1 MNVWIVF
8 LLCFGSGLAQTI
20 ARCPNPG
27 DIRPCSCS
35 VKKNGL
41 DVICESTDHGHINKA
56 LTALKQQNSVIF
68 YLKLRHNNLP
78 KLPGFV
84 FLGLVVQHLA
94 IHNSSLATVEE
105 NSLSSIAKGLTQL
118 DLSQN
123 SLATVPSPALANLHA
138 LIILNLNRNKIH
150 ELRSKSFAGL
160 DTLEILSLYENK
172 INSIDPD
179 AFKGLD
185 E

>member
-1 MNVWIVF
+1 MKVWIVF

-105 NSLSSIAKGLTQL
+105 NSLSSIGKF
-118 DLSQN
+118 DFWDK
-123 SLATVPSPALANLHA
+123 NL
-138 LIILNLNRNKIH
+138 ILNFFWVGKIFTQKISWLKKIF
-150 ELRSKSFAGL
+150 EVVKIFF
-160 DTLEILSLYENK
+160 EILFLIEV
-172 INSIDPD
+172 I
-179 AFKGLD
+179 FF
-185 E
+185 